1 MPFFSIIIPTYN
13 SAECLQKAI
22 DSITSQTFTD
32 YEIVFIDGVS
42 KDNTIPLIEDAKISY
57 PDKIRYISEPDKG
70 IYDAMNKSIPLASGE
85 WIYFMGS
92 DDQLYS
98 SNVLQNIYEE
108 IQKDAVDLIYGNVTA
123 ESSNK
128 HYVYNTDSIVLSHGI
143 HHQSIFYKRAVFET
157 VGKYDPF
164 FKVSA
169 DYLLTL
175 KIFCDPKFKTK
186 YVNQEIACFGE
197 GGLSSRTFDYTLLS
211 YHYKFLA
218 QHNALSRIDDPG
230 KCLDTS
236 IYCSFHIARQK
247 KNVAFAW
254 KNILYYVFAANPLDF
269 TFRIKTFL
277 RMLQWTFKST

>member
-13 SAECLQKAI
+13 SAECLKKSI
-22 DSITSQTFTD
+22 DSITSQTFGD
-32 YEIVFIDGVS
+32 YEIIFVDGLS
-42 KDNTIPLIEDAKISY
+42 KDNTIQLIACAKKTY
-57 PDKIRYISEPDKG
+57 PGKIRYISEPDKG
-70 IYDAMNKSIPLASGE
+70 IYDAMNKSIPLASGD

-98 SNVLQNIYEE
+98 PDVLQNIYTE
-108 IQKDAVDLIYGNVTA
+108 IQKESVDLIYGNVTG
-123 ESSNK
+123 EGSLK
-128 HYVYNTDSIVLSHGI
+128 HYVHDSVSTILSTGI
-143 HHQSIFYKRAVFET
+143 HHQSIFYKRQVFKT
-157 VGKYDPF
+157 VGNYNPF

-175 KIFCDPKFKTK
+175 KIFCNPQFKTK
-186 YVNQEIACFGE
+186 YVNQEIARFGE

-236 IYCSFHIARQK
+236 IYCSFYIARQK

-254 KNILYYVFAANPLDF
+254 KNILYYVFSANPLDLK
-269 TFRIKTFL
+269 FRIKTFL
-277 RMLQWTFKST
+277 RMLQWTLKSA